1 MQISLENT
9 GALERKLTVTLPASR
24 LEDEIKSRLQRLSR
38 EVRLN
43 GFRPGKVPMS
53 VISKRFGSQVRD
65 EVFEELVRDSFGEAL
80 RKEKLRPAMSPRITP
95 VKDAGE
101 DQLAFTAE
109 FEVLPE
115 LDTIDVSGL
124 SVARTEAEVQDGDI
138 DNMIE
143 TLRQQRK
150 GWDSVERPAAEGDL
164 VLFEHSAQSA
174 DVRFPAEGIERA
186 GTVIGS
192 AALPTEFEAAL
203 VGMAAGQDKTFD
215 IDFPETWPEP
225 GLAGKG
231 AKVTV
236 SVTQVKAGRL
246 PDVDAAFIESFGIEN
261 GDVEQFRSDIRANL
275 ERELGTA
282 VGARLKDEVI
292 KQLLAAHADLD
303 VPAAL
308 VDQETQA
315 LRGEAERRQQQS
327 GEAAGTALPA
337 AESFR
342 DQAVDSIRAMIL
354 ISELA
359 RQNNIQMDDN
369 RLRDRLLAIAAT
381 YEQPEELIRM
391 YTSNES
397 MMQRL
402 QQSVL
407 EQQVVEWV
415 ADKAPGPVTKLSFDQ
430 LMKRG
435 TQADASGEA

>member
-9 GALERKLTVTLPASR
+9 GTLERKLTVTLPASR
-24 LEDEIKSRLQRLSR
+24 LEDEIRSRLQRLSR

-80 RKEKLRPAMSPRITP
+80 RKEKLRPAMSPKITP
-95 VKDAGE
+95 IADAGD

-115 LDTIDVSGL
+115 LDSIDVSGL
-124 SVARTEAEVQDGDI
+124 NVARIEAEVQDGDI

-164 VLFEHSAQSA
+164 VLFEHSAQA
-174 DVRFPAEGIERA
+174 GDVRFPAEGAERA

-192 AALPTEFEAAL
+192 AALPAEFEAAL
-203 VGMAAGQDKTFD
+203 VGMTAGQDKTFD
-215 IDFPETWPEP
+215 IDFPETWPQPE
-225 GLAGKG
+225 LTGKQ
-231 AKVTV
+231 ATVTV
-236 SVTQVKAGRL
+236 NVTQVKEGRL
-246 PDVDAAFIESFGIEN
+246 PEVDAAFIESFGIEN
-261 GDVEQFRSDIRANL
+261 GDVDQFRSDIRANL
-275 ERELGTA
+275 ERELGNA
-282 VGARLKDEVI
+282 LGSQLKDEVI
-292 KQLLAAHADLD
+292 GKLLKAHSDLD
-303 VPAAL
+303 VPASL
-308 VDQETQA
+308 VEQESQA
-315 LRGEAERRQQQS
+315 LLRRDMERRQQQPDQ
-327 GEAAGTALPA
+327 AAAPAPTAD
-337 AESFR
+337 SFR
-342 DQAVDSIRAMIL
+342 DQAADSIRAMIL

-359 RQNNIQMDDN
+359 RQNNIQMDEN

-391 YTSNES
+391 YTSNEA

-415 ADKAPGPVTKLSFDQ
+415 AGQAPGPVSTRSFDEV
-430 LMKRG
+430 MKPG
-435 TQADASGEA
+435 AQADTPAGA

>member
-24 LEDEIKSRLQRLSR
+24 LEDEIRSRLQQLSR

-80 RKEKLRPAMSPRITP
+80 RKENLRPAMSPKITP
-95 VKDAGE
+95 VKDAGA

-124 SVARTEAEVQDGDI
+124 SIARIEAEVADRDI

-150 GWDSVERPAAEGDL
+150 SWSSVERPAAEGDL
-164 VLFEHSAQSA
+164 VLFEHSASNA
-174 DVRFPAEGIERA
+174 DGRFPAEGSERA

-192 AALPTEFEAAL
+192 SALPAGFEAEL
-203 VGMAAGQDKTFD
+203 VGMSAEQEKTFD
-215 IDFPETWPEP
+215 TVFPETWPEAA
-225 GLAGKG
+225 LAGKE
-231 AKVTV
+231 ASVTV
-236 SVTQVKAGRL
+236 KVTQVKSGVL
-246 PDVDAAFIESFGIEN
+246 PEVNKEFIESFGIAD
-261 GDVEQFRSDIRANL
+261 GDVGQFRSDIRANL
-275 ERELGTA
+275 ERELDNA
-282 VGARLKDEVI
+282 VGARLKEEVI
-292 KQLLAAHADLD
+292 KQLLAAHPDLQ
-303 VPAAL
+303 VPASL
-308 VDQETQA
+308 VEQEIQA
-315 LRGEAERRQQQS
+315 LHREQQRRAQQS
-327 GEAAGTALPA
+327 GGDAAAVPA

-342 DQAVDSIRAMIL
+342 DQAADSIRAMIL

-359 RQNNIQMDDN
+359 RQNDIRMDDN
-369 RLRDRLLAIAAT
+369 RLRQRLLAIAAT

-415 ADKAPGPVTKLSFDQ
+415 ADKAPGPVSKLSFDEVLKPGAQ
-430 LMKRG
+430 AG
-435 TQADASGEA
+435 AAADA